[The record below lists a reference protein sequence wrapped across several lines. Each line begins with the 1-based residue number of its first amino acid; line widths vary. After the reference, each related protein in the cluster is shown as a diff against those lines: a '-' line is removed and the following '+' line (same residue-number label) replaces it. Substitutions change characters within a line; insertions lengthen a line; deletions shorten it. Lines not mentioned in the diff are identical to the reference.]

1 MVDLLSESLTQ
12 QLKDATLT
20 YAEIGATADAELPS
34 GYRHLTRSRNL
45 AGIDFDTAAA
55 QLLTWQM
62 HERSG
67 LKVAASH
74 ASAELDAVV
83 LMRLGVGRV
92 SLRVPCR
99 VVYVINEPNRIGFA
113 YGTLPGHPESGE
125 ERFTIERDQA
135 RAVSMHIRAFSKP
148 ATLLARASGPIGR
161 AMQSVMTDRYLNALD
176 AR

>member
-20 YAEIGATADAELPS
+20 YAEIGATADTYLPS
-34 GYRHLTRSRNL
+34 GYHHLARSRSL
-45 AGIDFDTAAA
+45 TGIDFDTAAA

-74 ASAELDAVV
+74 ASAEPDAVV

-99 VVYVINEPNRIGFA
+99 VVYVIHEPNRVGFA

-125 ERFTIERDQA
+125 ERFTIERNQA
-135 RAVSMHIRAFSKP
+135 GGVSMRIRAFSKP
-148 ATLLARASGPIGR
+148 ATLLARASGPVGR
-161 AMQSVMTDRYLNALD
+161 AAQSIITDRYLEALGG
-176 AR
+176 R